1 MFKISFNYFNMIAA
15 RYPRREVADCEI
27 FWSTLVGLEL
37 KYLYEVIERK
47 IYASQ
52 ALKTN
57 ILSYENIRVEM
68 EAIDFIFRKALRLIS
83 TVS

>member
-1 MFKISFNYFNMIAA
+1 MIAA

-68 EAIDFIFRKALRLIS
+68 EAIDFTFRKTLGLIS

>member
-1 MFKISFNYFNMIAA
+1 MIAA